1 MEEVYK
7 ITRDDILNVMLQE
20 NINIKLNDKVW
31 NILETRISES
41 IDWYNIILSVLNSV
55 AENEL
60 C

>member
-1 MEEVYK
+1 
-7 ITRDDILNVMLQE
+7 MLQE

>member
-1 MEEVYK
+1 M
-7 ITRDDILNVMLQE
+7 NVMLQE